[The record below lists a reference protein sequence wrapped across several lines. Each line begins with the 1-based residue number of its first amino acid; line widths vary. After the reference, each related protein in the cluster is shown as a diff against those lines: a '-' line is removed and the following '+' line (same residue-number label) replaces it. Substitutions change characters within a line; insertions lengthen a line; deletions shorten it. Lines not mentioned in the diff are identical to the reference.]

1 MEYCYERIG
10 RICSISSITPFL
22 RYSSASPLGI
32 WRKPAL
38 VIPSEVEESLDIV
51 LAVAISSPLGIAR
64 KRAKIISMPAV
75 ATGPMIRREI
85 GDDHVCLLVFDRPE
99 SGANIFDAA
108 TLDELNEHLDFIEND
123 ASLRGLIIA
132 SAKKSIFV
140 AGADLKTLLQ
150 QAQSGDLRAFI
161 AHGQRVLNRLA
172 ALKIPTVAAIHGAA
186 AGGGYEVVLACDY
199 RVASDDP
206 ATRIGLPE
214 TTLGLMPAWGGC
226 TRLPRLIGIE
236 KAAEVIAKGK
246 LYSAHEALKLGL
258 VDEIVPRDQLLD
270 AARKK
275 LRDGKCKL
283 DGGTRATPAS
293 QKLIP
298 PPQHGN
304 AAPER
309 AWEIINKTLS
319 ISPDESL
326 RMELDAIVDLGKTES
341 TQNLI
346 RNFFLAEKYKKG
358 TSKAAPEK
366 VVHAAVIGAGVMG
379 SGIAQ
384 WLSSRGVTVILRDI
398 AREQVDRGLANIEK
412 TYADAVKRGLMT
424 EEKAKAGRARIVAS
438 TAPMELR
445 DVEFIIEAAS
455 EKFEIK
461 KEIFRE
467 LGMQA
472 GPKTIVATN
481 TSALP
486 VGRLAD
492 TTVSPEH
499 VIGLHFFNPV
509 SRMKPVEVV
518 IAKQTSEDTRDRS
531 LAFVRQIGKLPVVV
545 RDSPGFLVN
554 RVLFPYLLDAAELF
568 ESGLETDK
576 IDNALVQW
584 GMPMGP
590 LRLIDE
596 IGIDI
601 TIDIGNTLEK
611 AYGRRDH
618 VSSVL
623 LWLRDGNMLGRKA
636 GAGFYKYEGKAQTP
650 NESLM
655 QWRRALHGESDD
667 AEGPN
672 IPRKLSELNEE
683 ELAHRLIFLM
693 VNEAARCVEENVVDS
708 REDAD
713 YGMILGTGFAPFR
726 GGPLR
731 FAEHFGLK
739 KVVEELERLAQTE
752 EKFSPCEIL
761 KKHARD
767 GTRFYEK

>member
-1 MEYCYERIG
+1 
-10 RICSISSITPFL
+10 
-22 RYSSASPLGI
+22 
-32 WRKPAL
+32 
-38 VIPSEVEESLDIV
+38 
-51 LAVAISSPLGIAR
+51 
-64 KRAKIISMPAV
+64 
-75 ATGPMIRREI
+75 MIRREI
-85 GDDHVCLLVFDRPE
+85 GDDQICLLTFDRPE

-108 TLDELNEHLDFIEND
+108 TLDELNEHLDFVENE
-123 ASLRGLIIA
+123 ASLRGVILT
-132 SAKKSIFV
+132 SAKKSIFI

-150 QAQSGDLRAFI
+150 QAQTGDLRGFI
-161 AHGQRVLNRLA
+161 AEGQRIFNRLA
-172 ALKIPTVAAIHGAA
+172 EWEIPTVAAIHGAC
-186 AGGGYEVVLACDY
+186 AGGGYEVTLACDY

-214 TTLGLMPAWGGC
+214 TTLGLIPAWGGC
-226 TRLPRLIGIE
+226 TRLPRLIGAE
-236 KAAEVIAKGK
+236 KAAEVILKGK
-246 LYSAHEALKLGL
+246 LYSAREASKLGL
-258 VDEIVPRDQLLD
+258 VDEVVPRDRLVD
-270 AARKK
+270 FARKK
-275 LRDGKCKL
+275 LRDGKREPSTAPKI
-283 DGGTRATPAS
+283 DQDQEITAPSDHNPAAARAIEVIKKGLSAS
-293 QKLIP
+293 TQ
-298 PPQHGN
+298 
-304 AAPER
+304 
-309 AWEIINKTLS
+309 
-319 ISPDESL
+319 ESL
-326 RMELDAIVDLGKTES
+326 AFELDAIVDLGKTES

-358 TSKAAPEK
+358 SSKAAVPK

-398 AREQVDRGLANIEK
+398 AREQIDQGLANIEK

-424 EEKAKAGRARIVAS
+424 EEKAKEGRARIVAS

-445 DVEFIIEAAS
+445 DVQIIIEAAS
-455 EKFEIK
+455 EKIEIK

-486 VGRLAD
+486 ISLLAD
-492 TTVSPEH
+492 ATVSPEH

-509 SRMKPVEVV
+509 SRMKLVEVV
-518 IAKQTSEDTRDRS
+518 VAKQTSDDTRERT
-531 LAFVRQIGKLPVVV
+531 LGFARQIGKLPVLV

-568 ESGLETDK
+568 ESGLDAAK
-576 IDNALVQW
+576 IDNALLQW

-596 IGIDI
+596 IGVDI
-601 TIDIGNTLEK
+601 TVDIGNTLEK

-618 VSSVL
+618 VPAVL
-623 LWLRDGNMLGRKA
+623 LWLRDREMLGRKT
-636 GAGFYKYEGKAQTP
+636 GAGFYKYEGKTQTP
-650 NESLM
+650 NESLA
-655 QWRRALHGESDD
+655 QWRRGLHGDPEG
-667 AEGPN
+667 AEGPV
-672 IPRKLSELNEE
+672 IPPDGHRDPRLRLSESD
-683 ELAHRLIFLM
+683 LANRLIFLM
-693 VNEAARCVEENVVDS
+693 VNEAARCVEEKVVDS
-708 REDAD
+708 PEDAD

-739 KVVEELERLAQTE
+739 KIVAEMEQLARSE

-767 GTRFYEK
+767 GTTFYAN

>member
-1 MEYCYERIG
+1 MR
-10 RICSISSITPFL
+10 
-22 RYSSASPLGI
+22 
-32 WRKPAL
+32 
-38 VIPSEVEESLDIV
+38 V
-51 LAVAISSPLGIAR
+51 
-64 KRAKIISMPAV
+64 MPAV
-75 ATGPMIRREI
+75 ATDPLIRREI
-85 GDDHVCLLVFDRPE
+85 GDDHICLLTFDRPE

-108 TLDELNEHLDFIEND
+108 TLDELNEHLDFVEND
-123 ASLRGLIIA
+123 ASLRGLILA

-172 ALKIPTVAAIHGAA
+172 EQKIPTVAAIHGAS
-186 AGGGYEVVLACDY
+186 AGGGYEVALACDY
-199 RVASDDP
+199 RIASDDP

-214 TTLGLMPAWGGC
+214 TTLGLIPAWGGC
-226 TRLPRLIGIE
+226 TRLPRMIGTE
-236 KAAEVIAKGK
+236 KAGEVIAKGK
-246 LYSAHEALKLGL
+246 LYSAQEAQKLGL
-258 VDEIVPRDQLLD
+258 VDEIVPRDRLLEL
-270 AARKK
+270 ARKK
-275 LRDGKCKL
+275 LGDGKHKTE
-283 DGGTRATPAS
+283 GQAPASPAS
-293 QKLIP
+293 QELRP
-298 PPQHGN
+298 PKQHGN
-304 AAPER
+304 AASER

-319 ISPDESL
+319 ISPNESL

-358 TSKAAPEK
+358 TPKAAPEK
-366 VVHAAVIGAGVMG
+366 VVHAAVIGAGIMG

-398 AREQVDRGLANIEK
+398 AREQIDRGLANIDK
-412 TYADAVKRGLMT
+412 AYAEAAKRGLIS
-424 EEKAKAGRARIVAS
+424 EEKAKAGRSRIVAS

-445 DVEFIIEAAS
+445 DVQFIIEAAS
-455 EKFEIK
+455 ERFEIK

-492 TTVSPEH
+492 ATVSPEH

-509 SRMKPVEVV
+509 SRMKLVEVV
-518 IAKQTSEDTRDRS
+518 IAKQTSEDTCERS
-531 LAFVRQIGKLPVVV
+531 LAFVRQIGKLPVIV

-554 RVLFPYLLDAAELF
+554 RVLFPYLLDAAGLF
-568 ESGLETDK
+568 ESGLDAAK

-596 IGIDI
+596 IGVDI
-601 TIDIGNTLEK
+601 TIDIGSTLEK

-618 VSSVL
+618 VSAVL
-623 LWLRDGNMLGRKA
+623 LWLRDGKMLGRKTD
-636 GAGFYKYEGKAQTP
+636 AGFYKYEGKAQTP
-650 NESLM
+650 NESLA
-655 QWRRALHGESDD
+655 QWRRAPVVAGSGDPGSNERSATTQPASLQSATADD
-667 AEGPN
+667 LPN
-672 IPRKLSELNEE
+672 
-683 ELAHRLIFLM
+683 RLVLLM
-693 VNEAARCVEENVVDS
+693 VNEAARCVEEKIVDS
-708 REDAD
+708 PEDAD

-731 FAEHFGLK
+731 FAEHLGLR
-739 KVVEELERLAQTE
+739 KVVDELERLAQTE

-767 GTRFYEK
+767 GTKFYAE